1 MVTHPNGAITVVNY
15 IDISPTRYLG
25 VPDALELED
34 GLRVLD
40 EDLGLAVGG
49 VRVEV
54 VRLEDGLAGGA
65 VVGQAV
71 VGPRL
76 AAGQLVALHEQPGN
90 KEGQDRFHRRPL
102 IGLLTCSRGGRRT
115 QPSSRGRSPRAR
127 GS

>member
-1 MVTHPNGAITVVNY
+1 MNPVRGTITIVNINVT
-15 IDISPTRYLG
+15 PTRYLG

-40 EDLGLAVGG
+40 EDLGLAVSG

-90 KEGQDRFHRRPL
+90 EEGEDRFQ
-102 IGLLTCSRGGRRT
+102 IKEDC
-115 QPSSRGRSPRAR
+115 
-127 GS
+127 

>member
-1 MVTHPNGAITVVNY
+1 MNILL
-15 IDISPTRYLG
+15 TRYLG

-65 VVGQAV
+65 VVG
-71 VGPRL
+71 
-76 AAGQLVALHEQPGN
+76 
-90 KEGQDRFHRRPL
+90 
-102 IGLLTCSRGGRRT
+102 
-115 QPSSRGRSPRAR
+115 
-127 GS
+127 

>member
-1 MVTHPNGAITVVNY
+1 M
-15 IDISPTRYLG
+15 
-25 VPDALELED
+25 
-34 GLRVLD
+34 
-40 EDLGLAVGG
+40 
-49 VRVEV
+49 
-54 VRLEDGLAGGA
+54 RLEDGLAGGA

-76 AAGQLVALHEQPGN
+76 AAGQLVALDEKPGS
-90 KEGQDRFHRRPL
+90 KEGKDIFQKHRRPF